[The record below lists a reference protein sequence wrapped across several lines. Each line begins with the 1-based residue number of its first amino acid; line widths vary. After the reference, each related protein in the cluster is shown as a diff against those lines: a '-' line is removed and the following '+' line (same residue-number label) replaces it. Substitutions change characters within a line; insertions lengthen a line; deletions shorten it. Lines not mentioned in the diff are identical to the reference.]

1 MQPGTEAV
9 RNAIAAFLGPAE
21 RVDRVVPAVG
31 CALVLTN
38 QRLLVVR
45 EGAAFRPKSGV
56 RAWPLDRDS
65 RIRMA
70 PGTQHRLIIE
80 RHDRS
85 ASVFLTRAQ
94 VDAVVDLI
102 AEVRERSHSE
112 P

>member
-1 MQPGTEAV
+1 MESGTEAV

-38 QRLLVVR
+38 ERLLVVR
-45 EGAAFRPKSGV
+45 EGASFRPKSGV

-70 PGTQHRLIIE
+70 PGTQHRLVIE

-94 VDAVVDLI
+94 VDDAIELI
-102 AEVRERSHSE
+102 NEVNERTRGNA
-112 P
+112 